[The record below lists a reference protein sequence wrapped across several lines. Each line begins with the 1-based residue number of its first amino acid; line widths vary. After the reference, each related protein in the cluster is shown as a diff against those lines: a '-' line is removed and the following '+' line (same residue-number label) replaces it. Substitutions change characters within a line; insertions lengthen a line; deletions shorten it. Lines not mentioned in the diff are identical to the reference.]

1 MTQKVAYLWGPI
13 SSFSGPL
20 AAWLVTKGWQVRVA
34 TKSSLNLL
42 SLSPLDLHSSALT
55 LLEQAMGGRERFKTF
70 KDRLRLVDE
79 AEALKGTKYD
89 AVIFC
94 GLPPNFDE
102 SRAPRAPW
110 AAARLPAIS
119 KALKGVPIFIVSS
132 IWAGIQQD
140 RVVPEEFE
148 FERRKAA
155 THWENL
161 CQHYEDKLLDGLS
174 SLEAP
179 WYLVRIPMISGSS
192 ETGESLNFSGP
203 SVLFKELAQ
212 AAQNRSGTSLRL
224 SYNPDSTMWYL
235 PVDEAVY
242 MFWRY
247 LEDELRPRICN
258 MVSTQATLNREWM
271 HYLSSALKLNE
282 ITPSEHDTLNLPS
295 IMRKMLL
302 DDVQIKTRNLF
313 EVAGRYHLPPL
324 RLDEDYFQKVLA
336 RGIEARWGGPNVAKG
351 KQPIGLPD
359 RLTQYYFEEF
369 VPSKFEEDDNLK
381 KALTPGSS
389 VGFLLKGANGLG
401 WVITANNGS
410 GQIEKFDPSGTR
422 PEICFHF
429 SGRTMTQLI
438 QSKLPLHRA
447 VLLREVQVEGP
458 LLQALKVTKI
468 IEQFLKDHPIDSGE
482 LSALATEQTVS
493 SH

>member
-42 SLSPLDLHSSALT
+42 SLSPLDLHSSALA
-55 LLEQAMGGRERFKTF
+55 LLEQAMGGRDRFRTF

-119 KALKGVPIFIVSS
+119 KALKGVPIFIISS
-132 IWAGIQQD
+132 LWAGVQED

-148 FERRKAA
+148 FERRKPQ
-155 THWENL
+155 THWESL
-161 CQHYEDKLLDGLS
+161 CQHYEEKLLDGLS
-174 SLEAP
+174 TLESP

-203 SVLFKELAQ
+203 NVLFKELAH
-212 AAQNRSGTSLRL
+212 AAQNRMGTNLRL
-224 SYNPDSTMWYL
+224 SYNPDSTMWFL
-235 PVDEAVY
+235 PVDEVVY

-258 MVSTQATLNREWM
+258 LVSTQATLNREWM
-271 HYLSSALKLNE
+271 HYLATALKLNE
-282 ITPSEHDTLNLPS
+282 VNAAEYDSLTLPTV
-295 IMRKMLL
+295 MRKMLL

-324 RLDEDYFQKVLA
+324 RLDEEYFQKVLA
-336 RGIEARWGGPNVAKG
+336 RGIEARWGGPTVSKG
-351 KQPIGLPD
+351 KQSLGFSD
-359 RLTQYYFEEF
+359 RLAQYYFEEF
-369 VPSKFEEDDNLK
+369 VPGKIEDGALRK
-381 KALTPGSS
+381 SLTPGTS
-389 VGFLLKGANGLG
+389 VGFLLKGANGVG
-401 WVITANNGS
+401 WVISASNGT
-410 GQIEKFDPSGTR
+410 GQIEKFDPNAPR

-429 SGRTMTQLI
+429 TGRTMTQLI

-447 VLLREVQVEGP
+447 LLLREVQVEGP
-458 LLQALKVTKI
+458 LLQALKITNI
-468 IEQFLKDHPIDSGE
+468 IEQFIKDHPIDSAQ
-482 LSALATEQTVS
+482 LSSLATEHTVS
-493 SH
+493 NL

>member
-42 SLSPLDLHSSALT
+42 SLSPLDLHSSALA
-55 LLEQAMGGRERFKTF
+55 LLEQAMGGRDRFRTF

-79 AEALKGTKYD
+79 TEALKGTKYD

-110 AAARLPAIS
+110 AAAKLPAIS

-132 IWAGIQQD
+132 LWGGVQND

-148 FERRKAA
+148 FERRKAP
-155 THWENL
+155 THWESL
-161 CQHYEDKLLDGLS
+161 CQNYEEKLLDGLS
-174 SLEAP
+174 TLESP

-203 SVLFKELAQ
+203 GVLFKELAQ
-212 AAQNRSGTSLRL
+212 AAQTRVGTNLRL
-224 SYNPDSTMWYL
+224 AYNPDSTLWFL

-258 MVSTQATLNREWM
+258 LVSTQATLNREWL
-271 HYLSSALKLNE
+271 HYVATALKLNE
-282 ITPSEHDTLNLPS
+282 VTPAEYDSLTLPS
-295 IMRKMLL
+295 IMRKMLM
-302 DDVQIKTRNLF
+302 DDVQVKTHNLF

-324 RLDEDYFQKVLA
+324 RLNEDYFQKVLA
-336 RGIEARWGGPNVAKG
+336 RGIEGRWGGLAPSKG
-351 KQPIGLPD
+351 KASLGFSD
-359 RLTQYYFEEF
+359 RLAQYYFEEF
-369 VPSKFEEDDNLK
+369 VASKFGDSVFK
-381 KALTPGSS
+381 KALTPGTS

-401 WVITANNGS
+401 WVVSVNNGV
-410 GQIEKFDPSGTR
+410 GHIERFDPTAER
-422 PEICFHF
+422 PQICFHF
-429 SGRTMTQLI
+429 TGRTMTHLI

-447 VLLREVQVEGP
+447 LLLREVQVEGP
-458 LLQALKVTKI
+458 LLQALKVTNI
-468 IEQFLKDHPIDSGE
+468 IEQFLKDHPIDAAK
-482 LSALATEQTVS
+482 LSSLATEQTVS
-493 SH
+493 NQ

>member
-20 AAWLVTKGWQVRVA
+20 AAWLVTKGWHVRVA
-34 TKSSLNLL
+34 TKSSLNLF
-42 SLSPLDLHSSALT
+42 SLSPLDLHSSALA
-55 LLEQAMGGRERFKTF
+55 LLEQAMGGRDRFKTF

-79 AEALKGTKYD
+79 AEALKGTTYD

-132 IWAGIQQD
+132 IWGAVPED

-148 FERRKAA
+148 FQRRKAS
-155 THWENL
+155 THWESL
-161 CQHYEDKLLDGLS
+161 CQQYEEKLLDGLS
-174 SLEAP
+174 NLEAP

-192 ETGESLNFSGP
+192 ETGEVVNFSGP
-203 SVLFKELAQ
+203 TGLFKELAQ
-212 AAQNRSGTSLRL
+212 AAQNRAGTNLRL
-224 SYNPDSTMWYL
+224 AYNPDSTMWFL

-247 LEDELRPRICN
+247 LEDEMRPRICN
-258 MVSTQATLNREWM
+258 LVATQMTLNREWI
-271 HYLSSALKLNE
+271 HHLGSALKLNE
-282 ITPSEHDTLNLPS
+282 IVPSEYDSLNLPS

-302 DDVQIKTRNLF
+302 DDVQIKSRNLF

-324 RLDEDYFQKVLA
+324 RLNEEYFQRVLA
-336 RGIEARWGGPNVAKG
+336 RGIEMRWGGPDVSKG
-351 KQPIGLPD
+351 KQSIGLPD
-359 RLTQYYFEEF
+359 RLAQYYFEEF
-369 VPSKFEEDDNLK
+369 VPSKFEDSNLK

-401 WVITANNGS
+401 WVVTANNGA
-410 GQIEKFDPSGTR
+410 GQIERFNPSAPR

-429 SGRTMTQLI
+429 TGRTMTQLI
-438 QSKLPLHRA
+438 QSKIPLHRA
-447 VLLREVQVEGP
+447 LLLREVQVEGP
-458 LLQALKVTKI
+458 LLQAMKVTNI
-468 IEQFLKDHPIDSGE
+468 IEQFLKDHPIDANE

-493 SH
+493 NQ

>member
-1 MTQKVAYLWGPI
+1 
-13 SSFSGPL
+13 
-20 AAWLVTKGWQVRVA
+20 
-34 TKSSLNLL
+34 
-42 SLSPLDLHSSALT
+42 
-55 LLEQAMGGRERFKTF
+55 
-70 KDRLRLVDE
+70 
-79 AEALKGTKYD
+79 
-89 AVIFC
+89 
-94 GLPPNFDE
+94 
-102 SRAPRAPW
+102 
-110 AAARLPAIS
+110 
-119 KALKGVPIFIVSS
+119 
-132 IWAGIQQD
+132 
-140 RVVPEEFE
+140 
-148 FERRKAA
+148 
-155 THWENL
+155 
-161 CQHYEDKLLDGLS
+161 
-174 SLEAP
+174 
-179 WYLVRIPMISGSS
+179 
-192 ETGESLNFSGP
+192 
-203 SVLFKELAQ
+203 
-212 AAQNRSGTSLRL
+212 
-224 SYNPDSTMWYL
+224 
-235 PVDEAVY
+235 

-336 RGIEARWGGPNVAKG
+336 RGIEGRWGGPNVAKG
-351 KQPIGLPD
+351 KQSIGLPD

-401 WVITANNGS
+401 WVVTANNG
-410 GQIEKFDPSGTR
+410 GGHVEKFDPSGTR